1 MTILTNYQLVQ
12 NQKRTF
18 DPQNK
23 KDLEIFKSFL
33 AHNKWGSPCPFML
46 EEPHTI
52 IPEMLKDK
60 YIRSQFNINEPI
72 AEILK

>member
-1 MTILTNYQLVQ
+1 MTILTNYQLMQ
-12 NQKRTF
+12 NQKRKF
-18 DPQNK
+18 DPK
-23 KDLEIFKSFL
+23 SEKDIKIFKLFL
-33 AHNKWGSPCPFML
+33 ATNKWGSPCPFIL

-60 YIRSQFNINEPI
+60 YLRSQFGISEPI

>member
-1 MTILTNYQLVQ
+1 MTILKNYQLIQ
-12 NQKRTF
+12 NQKRKF
-18 DPQNK
+18 DPKNE
-23 KDLEIFKSFL
+23 KDVQLFKSFL
-33 AHNKWGSPCPFML
+33 TDNKWNGPCPFIL

-60 YIRSQFNINEPI
+60 YLRSQFNIPEPI

>member
-1 MTILTNYQLVQ
+1 MTILTNYQLMQ
-12 NQKRTF
+12 NQKRKF
-18 DPQNK
+18 DPKNK
-23 KDLEIFKSFL
+23 KDVELFRIFLSE
-33 AHNKWGSPCPFML
+33 NKWGGPCPFIL

-60 YIRSQFNINEPI
+60 YIRSQFNIPEPV

>member
-1 MTILTNYQLVQ
+1 MTILTNYQLMH
-12 NQKRTF
+12 NQKRKF
-18 DPQNK
+18 DPKNK
-23 KDLEIFKSFL
+23 RDIEIFKTFL
-33 AHNKWGSPCPFML
+33 ADNKWNGPCPFIL

-60 YIRSQFNINEPI
+60 YIRSQFNILEPM

>member
-1 MTILTNYQLVQ
+1 MTILTNYQLMQ
-12 NQKRTF
+12 NQKRKF
-18 DPQNK
+18 DPKNE
-23 KDLEIFKSFL
+23 KDVKIFKSFL
-33 AHNKWGSPCPFML
+33 ATNKWGNPCPFIL

-60 YIRSQFNINEPI
+60 YLRSQFGIPEPT

>member
-1 MTILTNYQLVQ
+1 MTILTNYQLMQ
-12 NQKRTF
+12 NQKRKF
-18 DPQNK
+18 DPK
-23 KDLEIFKSFL
+23 SEKDVKIFKSFL
-33 AHNKWGSPCPFML
+33 ATNKWGSPCPFIL

-60 YIRSQFNINEPI
+60 YLRSQFGIPEPM

>member
-1 MTILTNYQLVQ
+1 MTILTNYQLMQ
-12 NQKRTF
+12 NQKRKF
-18 DPQNK
+18 DPKSK
-23 KDLEIFKSFL
+23 KDVEIFKSFL
-33 AHNKWGSPCPFML
+33 TDNKWGEPCPFIL

-60 YIRSQFNINEPI
+60 YLRSVFNISEPI

>member
-1 MTILTNYQLVQ
+1 MTILTNYQLMQ
-12 NQKRTF
+12 NQKRKF
-18 DPQNK
+18 DPKNE
-23 KDLEIFKSFL
+23 KDVKIFKSFL
-33 AHNKWGSPCPFML
+33 ASNKWGNPCPFIL

-60 YIRSQFNINEPI
+60 YLRSQFGIPEPT